1 MSVLKTFRHEYKYV
15 IPYEDMLRLRTK
27 LNKLLD
33 IDQDYD
39 GYMIRSLY
47 FDSIDDSDYYDKLGG
62 ELNRKKIRMRIYEPK
77 GKLIKLELKAKY
89 DYHQLK
95 ESLIISKED
104 AIGLINGNYDVL
116 LKYQDD
122 LAKRMYVILREG
134 YYQPKEIIEYK
145 RIAYKGKTTTRITF
159 DLDIK
164 TSSDI
169 QCFFNE
175 EINYLEVTNKK
186 DVVLEVKFDRFLEPY
201 IADILDKYIFRGQ
214 SVSKYVMGRNIE
226 EL

>member
-1 MSVLKTFRHEYKYV
+1 
-15 IPYEDMLRLRTK
+15 
-27 LNKLLD
+27 
-33 IDQDYD
+33 
-39 GYMIRSLY
+39 
-47 FDSIDDSDYYDKLGG
+47 
-62 ELNRKKIRMRIYEPK
+62 
-77 GKLIKLELKAKY
+77 
-89 DYHQLK
+89 
-95 ESLIISKED
+95 
-104 AIGLINGNYDVL
+104 NYDVL

-169 QCFFNE
+169 QSFFNE